1 MQDFESERKK
11 LVMHLSDVQAVK
23 TKSVGQAFLSVKRE
37 EFFEEAM
44 KSNAYVDSAFSIGF
58 GQTISQ
64 PYTIAV
70 MLEML
75 KLSEGMN
82 VLDVGSGSGYT
93 ACLISEIVGE
103 KGKVIGVE
111 LVKEL
116 YEKTKENPE
125 IKKRKNIE
133 LFNFDATKKEFKEKF
148 DRILISAA
156 CPFLPKPL
164 FDALKEKGIA
174 VAPIG
179 DAFSQ
184 RIQSI
189 TKLNGK
195 PFKKEF
201 LQGFFVFV
209 PLKGSFQE

>member
-103 KGKVIGVE
+103 KGKVIG
-111 LVKEL
+111 
-116 YEKTKENPE
+116 
-125 IKKRKNIE
+125 
-133 LFNFDATKKEFKEKF
+133 
-148 DRILISAA
+148 
-156 CPFLPKPL
+156 
-164 FDALKEKGIA
+164 
-174 VAPIG
+174 
-179 DAFSQ
+179 
-184 RIQSI
+184 
-189 TKLNGK
+189 
-195 PFKKEF
+195 
-201 LQGFFVFV
+201 
-209 PLKGSFQE
+209 